1 METNA
6 NSNLIEL
13 NVQRK
18 PVGLQNNRK
27 RQDLGEE
34 DRKAH
39 AYMALAWQVSSLML
53 GCLLMA
59 QEDYF
64 HGALGFS
71 VGLIVGIGQ
80 SLSVWKKIHPSKL
93 FMGLLLGVALAGL
106 FSAFGIFLSF

>member
-13 NVQRK
+13 NVVRK
-18 PVGLQNNRK
+18 SARLQNNRK
-27 RQDLGEE
+27 SPDLEGEE
-34 DRKAH
+34 SKAH

-80 SLSVWKKIHPSKL
+80 SLSIWTKIHPSKL
-93 FMGLLLGVALAGL
+93 FMGFLLGVALAGL
-106 FSAFGIFLSF
+106 FSALGVFVSF